1 MYDLRRNDYD
11 VANSVQVSST
21 AAVGAAV
28 NELYAA
34 AWPGESFEK
43 VAIAFDDFD
52 KLFTGRMPGYHGVD
66 TLYHDRQHSLDM
78 TLAMARLLVGY
89 ERSVESRLRFG
100 GERAAAGIVT
110 SLFHDAGYIRE
121 SEDRKHSNGA
131 EFTLYHVTR
140 SARFLARYLPNLGME
155 KWVPVATRIVHFTG
169 YEMKLKEIQLADPRD
184 RKLGHLLGTAD
195 LIAQM
200 ADRCYLEKCRD
211 RLYPEF
217 VLGGVAAAAGID
229 GLLQVKYSSGLD
241 LLRQTP
247 EFVRETRVERLEGE
261 FEHAYRYVEPLFGGR
276 NPYLEAIDRNL
287 GYLRRVLSTERWPML
302 RRNPPL
308 FTSDDTQIGQV
319 RGLMLNRLKELW
331 AY

>member
-28 NELYAA
+28 GELYAA

-100 GERAAAGIVT
+100 GERAALGMVT

-121 SEDRKHSNGA
+121 FEDKHSNGA

-155 KWVPVATRIVHFTG
+155 KWIPVATRIVHFTG
-169 YEMKLKEIQLADPRD
+169 YEMKLSEIQLADPRD

-217 VLGGVAAAAGID
+217 VLGGVAAAAGND

>member
-1 MYDLRRNDYD
+1 
-11 VANSVQVSST
+11 
-21 AAVGAAV
+21 
-28 NELYAA
+28 
-34 AWPGESFEK
+34 
-43 VAIAFDDFD
+43 
-52 KLFTGRMPGYHGVD
+52 
-66 TLYHDRQHSLDM
+66 
-78 TLAMARLLVGY
+78 
-89 ERSVESRLRFG
+89 
-100 GERAAAGIVT
+100 
-110 SLFHDAGYIRE
+110 
-121 SEDRKHSNGA
+121 
-131 EFTLYHVTR
+131 
-140 SARFLARYLPNLGME
+140 
-155 KWVPVATRIVHFTG
+155 
-169 YEMKLKEIQLADPRD
+169 MKLKDIQLADPRD

-217 VLGGVAAAAGID
+217 VLGGIAAATGID

-261 FEHAYRYVEPLFGGR
+261 FEHAYRYVESLFGGR

-287 GYLRRVLSTERWPML
+287 GYLHRILRTERWPML

-308 FTSDDTQIGQV
+308 FTSDDTQINEV

-331 AY
+331 AH